1 MMQRKKPDLNKILRS
16 ILLIL
21 GIVLML
27 LKISARASAEEML
40 DYVQDYLY
48 EDMDLHFANWRNYQ
62 SSISTIV
69 SQCPY
74 FVRYNVTI
82 NGSNYSIYDFFVKEY
97 LGINCLYLNNHYYSA
112 GVGGLP
118 SGGGYLCTKNSSLSF
133 DSTGTCAYKIIVYNN
148 NSLVRIFRYSN
159 TSQYSESSGW
169 FSNARFF
176 RSDLYTFVNVSSD
189 PSSGSYY
196 VNTTNYSAYG
206 NLIINSSKNVF
217 TDVHTTVPD
226 PVDSRFSAWTSLDQ
240 SGKKLLNVSWDSQA
254 YPNTGSYTYQSST
267 IALQVAVNGQS
278 STVSFSSTDYPE
290 LFVSGNSS
298 YIPYKFIQKL
308 ANIATVQP
316 SDTFYLEKITL
327 TQQAYP
333 SAAGSSA
340 SQSYTASTVYSLNL
354 GEDVVEIPNIQQVQ
368 TVSVN
373 YTQIVSGADFAV
385 SSGTSVTPPD
395 WANILSIAICDYTSA
410 GGSTTI
416 NDPSLYDYIFM
427 KDNGAMALY
436 SSSSSD
442 FNINIFVNGL
452 TASSTEVSVPFQQGL
467 SLFYKDFLPE
477 LFNSY
482 DVVLISMNSINGSSA
497 TVTDSYYYTASYYSK
512 LSIRSL
518 GNLQLGVEAA
528 AYYSKALYDYC
539 YIRFNGI
546 AESLESMRISNNNL
560 LSSINANIL
569 NLQDFVS
576 SGTDR
581 IVNAISSISSG
592 GGGMSVSDLSGALN
606 TLFMP
611 SFEWD
616 QVNYQDYLDSM
627 GVLALPFEFVF
638 DTQSIIK
645 NNYSASLVMPV
656 NDFSVPL
663 GKDFSDNNIE
673 FTVFEDQEDFTFVPT
688 SIFPASIWSVFQYL
702 AAFGLVIGEAW
713 FTYVHIFRKEEKSGD
728 F

>member
-1 MMQRKKPDLNKILRS
+1 MTQKKRPDFNKILRS

-27 LKISARASAEEML
+27 LKISARASAADMP
-40 DYVQDYLY
+40 DYVKDYLDDY
-48 EDMDLHFANWRNYQ
+48 LIDNNFPSTFQSYYNSAVSDGCAYFLAYQ
-62 SSISTIV
+62 LGNGWHYLFMCSHEYTFEPRSTSYAWYPGTTQFNGTFNGSFD
-69 SQCPY
+69 SQYLGSTVNPDT
-74 FVRYNVTI
+74 V
-82 NGSNYSIYDFFVKEY
+82 SNYSGFAYSFLWQNNGSPIKAYKYTITPKTGSTTFNGKTVYSIY
-97 LGINCLYLNNHYYSA
+97 GSQ
-112 GVGGLP
+112 
-118 SGGGYLCTKNSSLSF
+118 SSLYSI
-133 DSTGTCAYKIIVYNN
+133 SISVTYNQ
-148 NSLVRIFRYSN
+148 SYSN
-159 TSQYSESSGW
+159 V
-169 FSNARFF
+169 AC
-176 RSDLYTFVNVSSD
+176 
-189 PSSGSYY
+189 
-196 VNTTNYSAYG
+196 YG
-206 NLIINSSKNVF
+206 NMWIDTSGLLKAQE
-217 TDVHTTVPD
+217 TTVPD

-240 SGKKLLNVSWDSQA
+240 SGKKLLNITWDSQA
-254 YPNTGSYTYQSST
+254 YPNTGNFVYESST

-278 STVSFSSTDYPE
+278 STISFSSTDYPD
-290 LFVSGNSS
+290 LFISGNSS

-308 ANIATVQP
+308 ANIATVQS

-340 SQSYTASTVYSLNL
+340 IQSFTASTVYSLNL

-368 TVSVN
+368 NVSVN
-373 YTQIVSGADFAV
+373 YTQIVSGTDFAV

-427 KDNGAMALY
+427 KDNGAMTLY
-436 SSSSSD
+436 SSTSSD
-442 FNINIFVNGL
+442 FNLNIFVNGL

-467 SLFYKDFLPE
+467 SLFYKDFLPQ

-482 DVVLISMNSINGSSA
+482 DVVLISMNSINGNSA
-497 TVTDSYYYTASYYSK
+497 TVTNSYYYTASYYSK

-518 GNLQLGVEAA
+518 GNIQSGVEAA
-528 AYYSKALYDYC
+528 AYYGKALYDYS
-539 YIRFNGI
+539 YQRFNGI
-546 AESLESMRISNNNL
+546 AESLESLRLSSNNL
-560 LSSINANIL
+560 LSSVNANIL

-581 IVNAISSISSG
+581 IVNAISGISSG

-616 QVNYQDYLDSM
+616 EVNYQDYLDSM

-663 GKDFSDNNIE
+663 GKDFSNNDIE
-673 FTVFEDQEDFTFVPT
+673 FTVFEDHEDFTFSPT
-688 SIFPASIWSVFQYL
+688 SIFPAAIWSIFQYL

-713 FTYVHIFRKEEKSGD
+713 FTYIHIFRKEEKSGD

>member
-1 MMQRKKPDLNKILRS
+1 MTQKKRPDLNKILRS
-16 ILLIL
+16 IFLIL
-21 GIVLML
+21 GIVLIL
-27 LKISARASAEEML
+27 LKISARASAEGYSSVR
-40 DYVQDYLY
+40 DYVVDFFPSTYDFSSYDEIFEYDYITSMYYSYNGYPRYLAVISSAPEIGLFSGY
-48 EDMDLHFANWRNYQ
+48 SDSFSMTGLFQYAVRNNTDRFYYYVVYGNENNF
-62 SSISTIV
+62 SIYHCTATYSETI
-69 SQCPY
+69 
-74 FVRYNVTI
+74 
-82 NGSNYSIYDFFVKEY
+82 SNYYVFSVSS
-97 LGINCLYLNNHYYSA
+97 SA
-112 GVGGLP
+112 I
-118 SGGGYLCTKNSSLSF
+118 K
-133 DSTGTCAYKIIVYNN
+133 
-148 NSLVRIFRYSN
+148 
-159 TSQYSESSGW
+159 TS
-169 FSNARFF
+169 
-176 RSDLYTFVNVSSD
+176 NVSNQLAFLVNGGTFKSNYD
-189 PSSGSYY
+189 VLFLNRALYPTRIENYTSYY
-196 VNTTNYSAYG
+196 N
-206 NLIINSSKNVF
+206 IEDIVF
-217 TDVHTTVPD
+217 SDS
-226 PVDSRFSAWTSLDQ
+226 VDSRFSAWTSLDQ

-254 YPNTGSYTYQSST
+254 YPNTGNFVYESST

-278 STVSFSSTDYPE
+278 STVLFSSIDYPE
-290 LFVSGNSS
+290 LFISGNSS

-569 NLQDFVS
+569 NLQDLVS
-576 SGTDR
+576 SETDR
-581 IVNAISSISSG
+581 IVNAISGISSG

-616 QVNYQDYLDSM
+616 QVNYHDYLDSM

-688 SIFPASIWSVFQYL
+688 SIFPAALWSVFQYL